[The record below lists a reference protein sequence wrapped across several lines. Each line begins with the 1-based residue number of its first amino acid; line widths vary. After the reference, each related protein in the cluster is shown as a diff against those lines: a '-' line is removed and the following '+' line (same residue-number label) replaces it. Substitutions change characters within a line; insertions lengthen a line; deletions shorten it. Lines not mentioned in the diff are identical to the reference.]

1 VNKIGVH
8 LLIHMNYNQI
18 LYQKTKK
25 IFKVIFKLFAMN
37 NIYITFKLIK
47 IYILFSD
54 LDNIQKEESNRT
66 DIQKDFPVIK
76 HSM

>member
-1 VNKIGVH
+1 
-8 LLIHMNYNQI
+8 
-18 LYQKTKK
+18 
-25 IFKVIFKLFAMN
+25 MN